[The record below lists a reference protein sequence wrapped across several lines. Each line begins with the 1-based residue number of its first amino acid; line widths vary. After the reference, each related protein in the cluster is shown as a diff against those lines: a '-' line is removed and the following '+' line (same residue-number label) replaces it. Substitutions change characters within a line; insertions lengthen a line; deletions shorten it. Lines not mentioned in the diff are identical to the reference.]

1 MYKSSFKLD
10 MQSWLNLLIVMKGID
25 SNRYSIDDL
34 ANKVDTNI
42 YYFHLKILMRFYDM
56 VKIIC
61 TKKSISFYF

>member
-1 MYKSSFKLD
+1 
-10 MQSWLNLLIVMKGID
+10 MKGID

>member
-1 MYKSSFKLD
+1 M
-10 MQSWLNLLIVMKGID
+10 MGID

-42 YYFHLKILMRFYDM
+42 YYFHLKILEGFYDM
-56 VKIIC
+56 MKISC